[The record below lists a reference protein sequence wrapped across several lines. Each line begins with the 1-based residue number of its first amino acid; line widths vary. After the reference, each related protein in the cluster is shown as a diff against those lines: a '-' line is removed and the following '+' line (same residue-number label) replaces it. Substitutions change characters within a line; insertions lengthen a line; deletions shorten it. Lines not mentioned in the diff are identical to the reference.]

1 MLTEFAKLTPQ
12 ENALMLDAIPYI
24 TILIAAADDDLDD
37 VELQS
42 AQRLADIRSFS
53 NSGHLNAYYET
64 IDTNLLERIN
74 ELYAALPK
82 DVDERQQ
89 LLSDKL
95 AALNPILDKIPSP
108 FNYYYYKSFRSFAH
122 HIAEAHGG
130 FLRFITIGPR
140 EAKVVDLPMIHEIAK
155 PAEKDGLL

>member
-1 MLTEFAKLTPQ
+1 MLTEFANLNPQ
-12 ENALMLDAIPYI
+12 ETAQMLDAIPYI

-37 VELQS
+37 VEMQS

-53 NSGHLNAYYET
+53 NTGHLNAFYET
-64 IDTNLLERIN
+64 IDNNLSGRIN

-82 DVDERQQ
+82 EVNERQAV
-89 LLSDKL
+89 LTEKL
-95 AALNPILDKIPSP
+95 GALNAVFAKIDSP
-108 FNYYYYKSFRSFAH
+108 YDYYYYKSFLSFAH

-140 EAKVVDLPMIHEIAK
+140 EAKVVELPMIDPIAK
-155 PAEKDGLL
+155 PVEKDGLI